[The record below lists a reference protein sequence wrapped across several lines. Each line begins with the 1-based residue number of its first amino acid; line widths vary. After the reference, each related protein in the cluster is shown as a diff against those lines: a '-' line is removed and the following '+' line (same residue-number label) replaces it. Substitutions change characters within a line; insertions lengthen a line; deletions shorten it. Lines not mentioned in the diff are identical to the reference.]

1 MELLIKVVNTSGDPR
16 QDNADKK
23 PLFTEGLKP
32 RAANEHKEQWAFIHD
47 IQIRENIAYQMQYL
61 EFQVRLYNDYQL
73 YLTVESLLCKNI
85 IVTIGGIIEAALYA
99 LMTYH
104 ADGSGY
110 TFDEKTPYFKRI
122 DEAYNMQIIDKDLK
136 DNLHNL
142 HNLRKMRNL
151 VHLNTLDFREY
162 QAYDVDEANEYIT
175 ALDRFIEYQ
184 INYTG

>member
-1 MELLIKVVNTSGDPR
+1 MELLTKTINTSGDLR

-23 PLFTEGLKP
+23 PLFTDGSKP
-32 RAANEHKEQWAFIHD
+32 RPASEHKELWAFITD
-47 IQIRENIAYQMQYL
+47 QQIRENIAYQMQYL
-61 EFQVRLYNDYQL
+61 EFQVRLYNDYQI

-99 LMTYH
+99 LMTKH

-110 TFDEKTPYFKRI
+110 VFDEKTPYFKRI
-122 DEAYNMQIIDKDLK
+122 DEAYDMQIIDRELK
-136 DNLHNL
+136 DIL

-162 QAYDVDEANEYIT
+162 QAYDIEETNEYIT
-175 ALDRFIEYQ
+175 ALHRFIQYQ
-184 INYTG
+184 TMHAR